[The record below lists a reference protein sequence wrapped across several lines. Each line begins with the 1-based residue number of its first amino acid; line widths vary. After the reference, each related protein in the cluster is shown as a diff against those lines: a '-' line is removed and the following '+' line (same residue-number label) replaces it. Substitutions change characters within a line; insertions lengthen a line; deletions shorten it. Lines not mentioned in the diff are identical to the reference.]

1 MDTWTSVGQMFGINT
16 KEPPSLMSIYRYF
29 YNSGENKYEFGFKVP
44 AHALRVYWLHC

>member
-29 YNSGENKYEFGFKVP
+29 YNSGENKYEFGFKVRC
-44 AHALRVYWLHC
+44 ARTLRWCQLG